1 VTRPFLVHT
10 SMVVKSMAASW
21 FQCALRNVDHVV
33 VRLRSGAGSMPCPF
47 KMLPTVWSDTLCPDV
62 GQGVGDPVV
71 TPGRILA
78 GQLQDPVNDFL
89 RRCWPAHRTT
99 LVAMVPLL
107 RHQLPMPA
115 QNGVRREQ
123 RTDLVQ
129 ELATQDLAFDG
140 QAAPLI
146 VVEQDPFLAVLL
158 LEHLVFRA

>member
-1 VTRPFLVHT
+1 MFESANLEE
-10 SMVVKSMAASW
+10 
-21 FQCALRNVDHVV
+21 
-33 VRLRSGAGSMPCPF
+33 
-47 KMLPTVWSDTLCPDV
+47 
-62 GQGVGDPVV
+62 
-71 TPGRILA
+71 LA
-78 GQLQDPVNDFL
+78 NIW
-89 RRCWPAHRTT
+89 WPAHRTT

-146 VVEQDPFLAVLL
+146 VVEQDPFLAHLL
-158 LEHLVFRA
+158 SEHLVFRAQILDPFLLLVVDPPRENGQQKVPRLDNERHYRTRSVVPPTVALLDHG